1 MRKNLRNEL
10 HLIAH
15 RGAFAEAAPVYL
27 TSSDARGLLDAVDA
41 LEWASER
48 ICILTAELHA
58 AQKERAAL
66 LFATGAGAQLSLPAG
81 EGETP

>member
-27 TSSDARGLLDAVDA
+27 TSTDARALMDAVDS

-48 ICILTAELHA
+48 ICILTAELHS

-66 LFATGAGAQLSLPAG
+66 LFATGAQLSLP